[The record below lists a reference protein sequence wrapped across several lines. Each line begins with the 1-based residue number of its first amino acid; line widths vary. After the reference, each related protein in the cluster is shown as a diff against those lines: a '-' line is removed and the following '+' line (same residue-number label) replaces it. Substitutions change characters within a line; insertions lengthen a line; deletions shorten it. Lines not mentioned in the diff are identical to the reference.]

1 MTNQFD
7 NIQRY
12 KEFDSSGRAYILQDS
27 DGEYVKYDDVEKIIK
42 ELIREHEIQLD
53 KEYSKG
59 YDKGLDAAY
68 ESGCF
73 RKD

>member
-1 MTNQFD
+1 MNSLN

-12 KEFDSSGRAYILQDS
+12 SEESCMYERYIAKS
-27 DGEYVKYDDVEKIIK
+27 DNGEHVKYDDVEKIIK
-42 ELIREHEIQLD
+42 HIMQEHEIQLD
-53 KEYSKG
+53 KEYERG

-68 ESGCF
+68 ESNCF